1 METAG
6 VSDATA
12 GIGEFLPETQVTRA
26 MHDIVRVNEDGLE
39 ILIADAY
46 EAALDPAKWQ
56 TVLDHLAGA
65 YRASSG
71 IYTQGPAGSRG
82 KVFAF
87 ANINMP
93 DPIIERLESQGP
105 AMKPWRAA
113 QASAPE
119 GTLLPI
125 FAMIDEASFQKSAWY
140 TEFLAPRDVYYSLT
154 SILRREGREE
164 IVFTIG
170 RPRRL
175 GDFARDEI
183 ALTERLL
190 PHLQRAVRMHRCL
203 AGAQLERRA
212 LLRGLEGLGIGVVL
226 AAADGVLLF
235 ANGVAELVLRR
246 GDGLGARRGR
256 LHAATPTLT
265 HALLRCVHDAAETGA
280 GRGRNGGGA
289 LALPRRVGGNLHLL
303 ICPMPIAAAT
313 MLGPTSPTAIIFI
326 NGSGQKA
333 AARQDE
339 LRVFYGLST
348 AEAKLVGALLAGIS
362 LGEYAERRGIA
373 MATAKT
379 QLRSVFAKTGQN
391 RQADLVRHILSNP
404 ILQLSSR
411 KSGVES

>member
-1 METAG
+1 MQD
-6 VSDATA
+6 V
-12 GIGEFLPETQVTRA
+12 
-26 MHDIVRVNEDGLE
+26 VRVNEDGLE
-39 ILIADAY
+39 ILIGDAY
-46 EAALDPAKWQ
+46 EAALDPGKWQ
-56 TVLDHLAGA
+56 TVLDHLASA
-65 YRASSG
+65 CRAGCG
-71 IYTQGPAGSRG
+71 IYTQGPAGSRA

-87 ANINMP
+87 ANMP
-93 DPIIERLESQGP
+93 NPEVERFETRGI
-105 AMKPWRAA
+105 AIKPWRAK
-113 QASAPE
+113 QASAAE

-125 FAMIDEASFQKSAWY
+125 FAMIDEASFQKCAY
-140 TEFLAPRDVYYSLT
+140 YNEFLVPRDFYYIFS
-154 SILRREGREE
+154 SVLRREGHEE
-164 IVFTIG
+164 IVLSIN

-175 GDFARDEI
+175 GDFAPDEI
-183 ALTERLL
+183 ALTKRLL

-348 AEAKLVGALLAGIS
+348 AEAKLVGALLAGTP

-379 QLRSVFAKTGQN
+379 QLRNVFAKTGQN

-411 KSGVES
+411 KSGAES